1 MPLVFGTKVSIILCE
16 NLSIYLCQKMSIQSY
31 SLQQPPAM
39 LVMQDRKPDW
49 TLVRLNQ
56 PFALLDAVIGRCIIH
71 NEALYL
77 LLRLLNDRLQTA
89 IDVG

>member
-1 MPLVFGTKVSIILCE
+1 
-16 NLSIYLCQKMSIQSY
+16 
-31 SLQQPPAM
+31 M